1 MFGARKIDHKAM
13 DCLLNKSEEDSPS
26 IGPIAQIVT
35 KEPGSFCPF
44 VWPKTG
50 YFSSLSLL
58 FHDCWMEASAP
69 DIMPCSQWE

>member
-35 KEPGSFCPF
+35 KEPGSVP
-44 VWPKTG
+44 
-50 YFSSLSLL
+50 L
-58 FHDCWMEASAP
+58 FDLKQGTFLP
-69 DIMPCSQWE
+69 

>member
-1 MFGARKIDHKAM
+1 MFGARRIDHKAM

-44 VWPKTG
+44 V
-50 YFSSLSLL
+50 
-58 FHDCWMEASAP
+58 
-69 DIMPCSQWE
+69 